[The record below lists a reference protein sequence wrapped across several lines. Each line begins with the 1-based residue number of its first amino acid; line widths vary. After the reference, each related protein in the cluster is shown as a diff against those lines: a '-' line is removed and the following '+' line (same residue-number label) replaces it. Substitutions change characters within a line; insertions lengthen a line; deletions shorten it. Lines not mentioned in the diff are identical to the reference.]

1 MKKISVSGTR
11 REFLSSAAL
20 IAVASMLPCGIDA
33 QQNPKEDSA
42 LEMKLAED
50 PMRPQFHLLP
60 ASNWMNDPNGPIYF
74 NGRYHM
80 FCQYNPHAAV
90 WGDMS
95 WYHSVSSDMI
105 HWTHLP
111 IAFTPTAN
119 GPDAYGCFSGSA
131 IAVGKRVYVV
141 YTGTVESTPDKATIR
156 DGENRIQESQCL
168 AWSDDPNL
176 IHWIKDPKPIVP
188 LPPPGMKITG
198 FRDPSAWKQGD
209 WYYMTVGSG
218 VAKIGGCVLL
228 YRSKDMK
235 HWEYMHQI
243 ATGTWNGKQTSN
255 PCDDSE
261 MWECPE
267 LFALDG
273 AHVLIYST
281 EGKVFWQSGKLDSE
295 TMLFHPAKTGQ
306 LDLGAFYAPKT
317 QLDANGR
324 RILWGWI
331 PERRPEAEHKAAGWA
346 GMMSLPRVLHL
357 DQDGILRMQILPAL
371 AALRAASPMQRTTS
385 SESASEF
392 TLPKTSGEVMCTAPL
407 QTKAFQFV
415 MQSSIDNSELLH
427 ITYDPAK
434 HAFLVDGKEIAL
446 EPNDTPQLHAY
457 VDGSV
462 IEVILSQRAGYTRRF
477 YYSKTSVPDI
487 KVRVIGGTQ
496 ITASAWKIDP
506 ISNDRLTTPSAIA

>member
-1 MKKISVSGTR
+1 
-11 REFLSSAAL
+11 
-20 IAVASMLPCGIDA
+20 MLPYGIDA
-33 QQNPKEDSA
+33 QPVAIEDRRAYAS
-42 LEMKLAED
+42 LAQD

-95 WYHSVSSDMI
+95 WYHSISPDMI

-111 IAFTPTAN
+111 IAFTPTPG

-131 IAVGKRVYVV
+131 ISVGNRVYVV
-141 YTGTVESTPDKATIR
+141 YTGTVESTPEKATIR
-156 DGENRIQESQCL
+156 DGQNKIQESQCL
-168 AWSDDPNL
+168 AWSDDPEL
-176 IHWIKDPKPIVP
+176 IHWTKDPTPIVP

-209 WYYMTVGSG
+209 CYYMTIGSG
-218 VAKIGGCVLL
+218 IAKVGGCVLL

-235 HWEYMHQI
+235 NWEYMHPI
-243 ATGTWNGKQTSN
+243 ATGAWSGKQTAN
-255 PCDDSE
+255 PCDDGE

-281 EGKVFWQSGKLDSE
+281 EGKVFWQSGKLDSK
-295 TMLFHPAKTGQ
+295 TMLFHPTKTGL

-317 QLDANGR
+317 QLDAHGR

-331 PERRPEAEHKAAGWA
+331 PERRPDAELIAAGWA
-346 GMMSLPRVLHL
+346 GIMSLPRILHL
-357 DQDGILRMQILPAL
+357 DQDGTLQMQILPAL
-371 AALRAASPMQRTTS
+371 ATLRSTS
-385 SESASEF
+385 TVLHSKSGNAVEF
-392 TLPKTSGEVMCTAPL
+392 TLQKASGEVLCTAPR

-427 ITYDPAK
+427 IAYDPAK
-434 HAFLVDGKEIAL
+434 HAFLIEGKEVAL
-446 EPNDTPQLHAY
+446 GPADTPQLHAF

-462 IEVILSQRAGYTRRF
+462 IEVILSRRAGYTRRF
-477 YYSKTSVPDI
+477 YYSKAKVPDI
-487 KVRVIGGTQ
+487 KVRILGGTR
-496 ITASAWKIDP
+496 IAASAWKIDP
-506 ISNDRLTTPSAIA
+506 ISNNRLTTAAAAV

>member
-1 MKKISVSGTR
+1 MKTRYVSVTR
-11 REFLSSAAL
+11 RELLSSAAL
-20 IAVASMLPCGIDA
+20 IAVASILPSGIVA
-33 QQNPKEDSA
+33 QEITKREA
-42 LEMKLAED
+42 GLEARLAED

-74 NGRYHM
+74 KGRYHM

-95 WYHSVSSDMI
+95 WYHSISPDMI

-111 IAFTPTAN
+111 IAFTPTPG

-131 IAVGKRVYVV
+131 IAVGDRVYVV

-156 DGENRIQESQCL
+156 DGQNKIQESQCL
-168 AWSDDPNL
+168 AWSDDPKL
-176 IHWIKDPKPIVP
+176 ILWTKDPRPIVP
-188 LPPPGMKITG
+188 VPPPGMKITG
-198 FRDPSAWKQGD
+198 FRDPSSWKQGD

-218 VAKIGGCVLL
+218 IARVGGCVLL

-235 HWEYMHQI
+235 SWEYMHPI
-243 ATGTWNGKQTSN
+243 ASGAWNGKQTAN
-255 PCDDSE
+255 PCDDGE

-267 LFALDG
+267 LFPLDG

-281 EGKVFWQSGKLDSE
+281 EGKVFWQSGRLDAE
-295 TMLFHPAKTGQ
+295 TMLFHPSKTGL

-317 QLDANGR
+317 QLDARGQ

-331 PERRPEAEHKAAGWA
+331 PERRPNAELIAAGWA

-357 DQDGILRMQILPAL
+357 DQDGTLRMQILPAL
-371 AALRAASPMQRTTS
+371 VTLRSISPVPRTKVGD
-385 SESASEF
+385 AIEF
-392 TLPKTSGEVMCTAPL
+392 TLEKASGEVLCTAPL
-407 QTKAFQFV
+407 RSEAFQFV
-415 MQSSIDNSELLH
+415 MQTAIDKKDLLH
-427 ITYDPAK
+427 ITYEPAK

-446 EPNDTPQLHAY
+446 EPTDTPQLHAY

-462 IEVILSQRAGYTRRF
+462 IEVIISQREGYTKRF
-477 YYSKTSVPDI
+477 YYPQTAVPDI
-487 KVRVIGGTQ
+487 NVRIIGGTR
-496 ITASAWKIDP
+496 ITANAWKIDP
-506 ISNDRLTTPSAIA
+506 ISNNRLTTPSAMA